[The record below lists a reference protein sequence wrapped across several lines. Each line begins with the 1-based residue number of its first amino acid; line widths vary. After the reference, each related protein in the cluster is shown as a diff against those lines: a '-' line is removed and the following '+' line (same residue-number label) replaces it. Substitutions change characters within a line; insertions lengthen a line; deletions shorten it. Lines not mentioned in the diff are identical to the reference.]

1 MTLPVQE
8 PVFIIGRCAWA
19 TVRSA
24 HLRPGTTSKT
34 EFTETTL
41 HQRLAF
47 FSWDHD
53 TASRVDDRTS

>member
-41 HQRLAF
+41 HQRLQRQGRSQGHVHVQFGA
-47 FSWDHD
+47 D
-53 TASRVDDRTS
+53 